1 MKLLKIILLSIVGI
15 LLLPLLIS
23 FALPE
28 KLKVERTL
36 EIKTKR
42 NQAFNLVNNLT
53 EWKQWSP
60 WQKLDSNTVW
70 TFNVIESGVG
80 AKYSW
85 KSQNP
90 TVGEGYLSITK
101 SFPDS
106 LLKTEFQFGNMG
118 VSTGQFLFTPTAK
131 GTQVTWIMES
141 EVGSLPIY
149 MQPIAKYYYLLL
161 ADMLGS
167 DFEKGLNNIKVILE
181 SQKTIM
187 VGDFEAEIRDFAGLY
202 YIGIREKINGADIG
216 AKLAQHYDSLQS
228 FLQSEKANMKGAPF
242 TINYSANNNVF
253 DMMTALGTDNLLNPQ
268 SPILSGTLKPG
279 KWLVVKYYGSYDK
292 MSPVYQKG
300 FEHLAENNLKP
311 SGAPLE
317 FYLSDPMTEKDTA
330 LWLTELV
337 FPFIE

>member
-1 MKLLKIILLSIVGI
+1 MKLIKIILLSITGI
-15 LLLPLLIS
+15 LLLLLFIS
-23 FALPE
+23 FILPG
-28 KLKVERTL
+28 KIKVERTL

-42 NQAFNLVNNLT
+42 KQAFNLVNNLK

-60 WQKLDSNTVW
+60 WQKLDSNTIW
-70 TFNVIESGVG
+70 TFNAIESGVG

-90 TVGEGYLSITK
+90 QVGEGDLSITK

-106 LLKTEFQFGNMG
+106 LLKTEIHFGNMG
-118 VSTGQFLFTPTAK
+118 LSTGQFLFTQTAN

-141 EVGSLPIY
+141 EVGTLPFY
-149 MQPIAKYYYLLL
+149 MQPLTKYFYLLL
-161 ADMLGS
+161 DDMLGS

-181 SQKTIM
+181 SQKAIM
-187 VGDFEAEIRDFAGLY
+187 VGDFESEIRDFEGLN
-202 YIGIREKINGADIG
+202 YIGIREKINGVDIG
-216 AKLAQHYDSLQS
+216 PKLAQHYGSLQTY
-228 FLQSEKANMKGAPF
+228 LQSEKVNMKGAPF

-253 DMMTALGTDNLLNPQ
+253 DMMTALATDDLLNPQ
-268 SPILSGTLKPG
+268 TPIQSGTLKPG

-300 FEHLAENNLKP
+300 FEYLAENNLKP

-317 FYLSDPMTEKDTA
+317 FYLSDPMIEKDTA